1 MISKGLATFLI
12 VIVLTISPLHS
23 PTFAEV
29 RELPELDSLSSLK
42 NLQGVEVA
50 VVGLNLPEE
59 VGLTQV
65 QIKSEVELKLRA
77 EGVKVLTGDEDPGTP
92 GRPSLHV
99 RVHTMD
105 SPDQDLYVYS
115 IRVELRQWATMLRDW
130 EIKIYVPTW
139 STEVTGITGTANV
152 RTTVMDAVRE
162 SIGRF
167 TEAYLEANPGIKI

>member
-1 MISKGLATFLI
+1 MINKKLATFLI
-12 VIVLTISPLHS
+12 VVASTLSPLYS
-23 PTFAEV
+23 PAFAEIK
-29 RELPELDSLSSLK
+29 RLPEIDSLSSLK

-50 VVGLNLPEE
+50 VVGVNLPEE
-59 VGLTQV
+59 VGLTHV

-77 EGVKVLTGDEDPGTP
+77 EGVKVLTGDKDSRTSGS
-92 GRPSLHV
+92 PSLHV

-105 SPDQDLYVYS
+105 SPDQGLYVYS

-139 STEVTGITGTANV
+139 STEVMGITGTANV
-152 RTTVMDAVRE
+152 KTTVLDAVGE

-167 TEAYLEANPGIKI
+167 TKAYLEANPGIKI

>member
-1 MISKGLATFLI
+1 MNNKRHAVFLIATFVTLAF
-12 VIVLTISPLHS
+12 LCLPA
-23 PTFAEV
+23 FAEEK
-29 RELPELDSLSSLK
+29 RLPEIDSLSSLK
-42 NLQGVEVA
+42 NLQGVEIA
-50 VVGLNLPEE
+50 VVGVNLPEE

-77 EGVKVLTGDEDPGTP
+77 EGVRVLTGDEDSRTP
-92 GRPSLHV
+92 GSPSLHV

-139 STEVTGITGTANV
+139 STEVMGITGTANV
-152 RTTVMDAVRE
+152 KTTVLDAVRE

-167 TEAYLEANPGIKI
+167 TKAYRGVNPGIGI

>member
-1 MISKGLATFLI
+1 MINRELATFLI
-12 VIVLTISPLHS
+12 VIASTLSPLYS
-23 PTFAEV
+23 LAFAEV
-29 RELPELDSLSSLK
+29 KRLPELDSLSSLK
-42 NLQGVEVA
+42 NLQGVEA
-50 VVGLNLPEE
+50 VVIGVNLPEE

-77 EGVKVLTGDEDPGTP
+77 EGVKVLTGDKDSRTS

-105 SPDQDLYVYS
+105 SPNQDLYVYS

-139 STEVTGITGTANV
+139 STEVIGMTETANV
-152 RTTVMDAVRE
+152 KTTVLDAVRD